1 MTKVKFLLG
10 ISAMSI
16 ACVQPMFSQESID
29 SLVLEDVTVTA
40 RRPSAKITAGT
51 PVQMLYADNLSSL
64 GVNDLADAV
73 RRFAGVNVKDYGGLG
88 GLKTVSVRNMGAAH
102 TGVCYDGVPVS
113 NCQGGQIDIGRF
125 SLDNVEMLS
134 LAVGQ
139 DNDPLQPAKLYS
151 SAAVL
156 NISTAKPKFNRGKN
170 FGGRVEVKGG
180 SFGYVNTSARLSR
193 KFSDK
198 WTGSVDGIFMRA
210 DGNYPFRLVN
220 GKVTTTER
228 RINSDI
234 TSWQTEANLFF
245 NPSED
250 SELKIKGYYYSSVRG
265 LPGAVTLYNPVSTE
279 RLWDRNAFVQTVFT
293 TRLSSKWRLRAT
305 AKYNYGFNRDRE
317 TGNQFSGGVYKDV
330 HLQQEGMLS
339 ASAQFVPFRGLSVSM
354 AQDGYYNTLSSTM
367 SECPFPRRFTSLT
380 VASARWTPGPVDIT
394 ATLVN
399 TFITEHVRKGDGPDD
414 IERLLPSVSVSYRPF
429 KNEEFYVRGMFKESF
444 RVPSFN
450 DLYYERL
457 GNVNLRPERA
467 KEYDLGVTYTRSL
480 GSWLDYLTVT
490 ADGYYNTVHDKIVAF
505 PTTYAWHMANYGR
518 VIIRGIDVTLAAA
531 VRLPRNISVVV
542 TGSYT
547 LQEALDKTSRT
558 TKNYGQQLPYTPR
571 NSGNAGVTLAMPWI
585 TVGYSLVGVGEKYF
599 MSQNIP
605 ANLIKGYIE
614 QNITLSR
621 EFTAGKTDIT
631 LRGEIINLADA
642 HYEVIKYYPMPGRS
656 WRLTASLKF

>member
-1 MTKVKFLLG
+1 MTKAKFILG
-10 ISAMSI
+10 ISILSI
-16 ACVQPMFSQESID
+16 AFEQPAFSQESAD
-29 SLVLEDVTVTA
+29 SLVLSDVTVTA

-51 PVQMLYADNLSSL
+51 PVQMLYTDNLSNL
-64 GVNDLADAV
+64 GVSDLADAV

-139 DNDPLQPAKLYS
+139 DNDPLQTAKMYS

-156 NISTAKPKFNRGKN
+156 NISTAKPVFNRGKN
-170 FGGRVEVKGG
+170 YGGRVEVKGG
-180 SFGYVNTSARLSR
+180 SFGCVNTSARWWQ

-210 DGNYPFRLVN
+210 DGNYPFRLIN

-228 RINSDI
+228 RRNSDI
-234 TSWQTEANLFF
+234 TSWQTEANLFY
-245 NPSED
+245 NPSAGT
-250 SELKIKGYYYSSVRG
+250 ELKIKGYYYSSVRG

-279 RLWDRNAFVQTVFT
+279 RLWDRNAFVQAVFT
-293 TRLSSKWRLRAT
+293 RRLSSQWRLRAT

-317 TGNQFSGGVYKDV
+317 KGNQFEGGIYKDV
-330 HLQQEGMLS
+330 HLQHEGMLS
-339 ASAQFVPFRGLSVSM
+339 VSAQYVPVRGVSISL

-367 SECPFPRRFTSLT
+367 SECPFPGRFTSLS
-380 VASARWTPGPVDIT
+380 VASARWTPGRFDIT

-399 TFITEHVRKGDGPDD
+399 TFITEHVKTGDRPKD
-414 IERLLPSVSVSYRPF
+414 IDRLLPSISVAYRPMSA
-429 KNEEFYVRGMFKESF
+429 EDFYIRAMFKDSF
-444 RVPSFN
+444 RAPSFN
-450 DLYYERL
+450 DLYYDRL
-457 GNVNLRPERA
+457 GNVNLKPERA
-467 KEYDLGVTYTRSL
+467 KEYDLGLTFTRSFNGL
-480 GSWLDYLTVT
+480 LDYITVT

-505 PTTYAWHMANYGR
+505 PSTYAWHMANYGR
-518 VIIRGIDVTLAAA
+518 VIIRGVDVTLAAA
-531 VRLPRNISVVV
+531 LRLPHNINFIV
-542 TGSYT
+542 TGSFT
-547 LQEALDKTSRT
+547 HQEALDKTSKS

-571 NSGNAGVTLAMPWI
+571 NNGNAGVTLAMPWL

-599 MSQNIP
+599 MSQNVP

-621 EFTAGKTDIT
+621 ELSIGKTDVT
-631 LRGEIINLADA
+631 LRGELINLADA

-656 WRLTASLKF
+656 WRISASVKF

>member
-1 MTKVKFLLG
+1 MTKANIILG
-10 ISAMSI
+10 ISVMSI
-16 ACVQPMFSQESID
+16 ACTQPVLSRESID
-29 SLVLEDVTVTA
+29 SLVLDDVTVTA
-40 RRPSAKITAGT
+40 RRPVAKITAGT
-51 PVQMLYADNLSSL
+51 PVQMLYADNLATL

-139 DNDPLQPAKLYS
+139 DNDPLQPAKMYS

-156 NISTAKPKFNRGKN
+156 NITTARPTFNRGKN
-170 FGGRVEVKGG
+170 YGGRVEVKGG
-180 SFGYVNTSARLSR
+180 SFGYVNTSARWWQ
-193 KFSDK
+193 KFSEK
-198 WTGSVDGIFMRA
+198 WTGAVDGTFMRA

-220 GKVTTTER
+220 GRVTTTER

-234 TSWQTEANLFF
+234 TSWQTEANLFYT
-245 NPSED
+245 PTED
-250 SELKIKGYYYSSVRG
+250 TELKIKGYYYSSVRG
-265 LPGAVTLYNPVSTE
+265 LPGAVTLYNPISTE
-279 RLWDRNAFVQTVFT
+279 RLWDRNAFMQAVMT
-293 TRLSSKWRLRAT
+293 TRLSPKWRLRAT

-317 TGNQFSGGVYKDV
+317 TGNQFAGGVYKDV

-339 ASAQFVPFRGLSVSM
+339 AAAQYVPLRGLSVSL

-367 SECPFPRRFTSLT
+367 GECPFPRRVTSLT
-380 VASARWTPGPVDIT
+380 VASARWTPGRFDIT

-399 TFITEHVRKGDGPDD
+399 TFITEHVSSGERPDD
-414 IERLLPSVSVSYRPF
+414 IDRLLPALSVSFRPIA
-429 KNEEFYVRGMFKESF
+429 NEEFYVRAMFKDSF
-444 RVPSFN
+444 RAPSFN
-450 DLYYERL
+450 DLYYDRI

-467 KEYDLGVTYTRSL
+467 KEYDLGVTYTRTT
-480 GSWLDYLTVT
+480 GGWLDYITVT

-505 PTTYAWHMANYGR
+505 PSTYAWHMANYGR
-518 VIIRGIDVTLAAA
+518 VIIRGVDITLAAA
-531 VRLPRNISVVV
+531 VKLPRNINVIL
-542 TGSYT
+542 TGSFT
-547 LQEALDKTSRT
+547 HQEALDKTSRS

-571 NSGNAGVTLAMPWI
+571 NSGNAGLTIATPWV

-605 ANLIKGYIE
+605 ANLIERYVE
-614 QNITLSR
+614 QNITASR
-621 EFTAGKTDIT
+621 EFKAGQTSIT

-656 WRLTASLKF
+656 WRLTASVKF

>member
-1 MTKVKFLLG
+1 MARHLVIFG

-16 ACVQPMFSQESID
+16 ACAQPMFSQESID
-29 SLVLEDVTVTA
+29 SLVLSDVTVTGRLPA
-40 RRPSAKITAGT
+40 VKISAGT
-51 PVQMLYADNLSSL
+51 PVQMLYTENLATL

-88 GLKTVSVRNMGAAH
+88 GLKTVSVRNMGASH

-134 LAVGQ
+134 LAIGQ
-139 DNDPLQPAKLYS
+139 DNDPLQSAKMYS
-151 SAAVL
+151 TAAVL
-156 NISTAKPKFNRGKN
+156 NITTAKPSFNSGRKYS
-170 FGGRVEVKGG
+170 GRVEVKGG
-180 SFGYVNTSARLSR
+180 SFGYVNTSARWWQR
-193 KFSDK
+193 FSDK
-198 WTGSVDGIFMRA
+198 CTGTVDGNFMRA

-220 GKVTTTER
+220 GRLTTTER

-234 TSWQTEANLFF
+234 TSWQTGANLFYT
-245 NPSED
+245 PSED
-250 SELKIKGYYYSSVRG
+250 TEFKIKGYYYSSVRG

-279 RLWDRNAFVQTVFT
+279 RLWDRNFFVQSVMTK
-293 TRLSSKWRLRAT
+293 RISRKWRLRAA

-330 HLQQEGMLS
+330 HLQQEIMAS
-339 ASAQFVPFRGLSVSM
+339 ASVQFVPFKVLSISL

-367 SECPFPRRFTSLT
+367 GECPFPRRLTSLT
-380 VASARWTPGPVDIT
+380 VASARWTPGHVDIT

-399 TFITEHVRKGDGPDD
+399 TFITERVKTATRPAD
-414 IERLLPSVSVSYRPF
+414 IDRLLPSVSVSYRPLNDEDF
-429 KNEEFYVRGMFKESF
+429 FVRAMFKDSF
-444 RVPSFN
+444 RAPSFN
-450 DLYYERL
+450 DLYYERI

-467 KEYDLGVTYTRSL
+467 KEYDLGITYTRSFSHL
-480 GSWLDYLTVT
+480 LDYVTVT
-490 ADGYYNTVHDKIVAF
+490 ADGYYNTVKDKIVAF

-518 VIIRGIDVTLAAA
+518 VEIKGLDVTLAAA
-531 VRLPRNISVVV
+531 MRLPCNINVIV

-547 LQEALDKTSRT
+547 WQEAIDKTSRT

-571 NSGNAGVTLAMPWI
+571 NSGNIGVTLAMPWLTI
-585 TVGYSLVGVGEKYF
+585 GYSLVGVGEKYF

-605 ANLIKGYIE
+605 ANLIAGYME

-621 EFTAGKTDIT
+621 EFRVGRADIT
-631 LRGEIINLADA
+631 LRGELINLADA

-656 WRLTASLKF
+656 WRLSATVKF